1 MPRYPGAVSGRLWGT
16 QRVYMRLCEVHLKH
30 FQAKFECREKQK
42 DGRRQGSE
50 HVTLMSIHAK
60 PSPPGIGVTLMSI
73 M

>member
-1 MPRYPGAVSGRLWGT
+1 
-16 QRVYMRLCEVHLKH
+16 MRLCEVHLKH